1 LTAGE
6 PQTHRY
12 LLVPADSSG
21 HRIAQ
26 EVEARFGLMPN
37 FFCTATA
44 APGLIDE
51 LWAFAKAAYL
61 DSPLPS
67 LFKERLFVYLSRF
80 CPVRYCIVRHVGFL
94 LGEGRP
100 AGDAS
105 AAPETI
111 EQVIALLTR
120 PAPCTRG
127 LEQALARLEAL
138 TGLAKVPAPGTQ
150 LESDLFD
157 ALTILFLQP
166 RLSERARNAVRCAF
180 GEQTFEILVAYLAFI
195 RTAHYWT
202 ETHPELA
209 YEPDIAAVMQRHPAL
224 AALLLDQTEAKRVAQ
239 GEAMRHALAELTQ
252 AKQALNQHERTLA
265 ERNAQLALAARSALV
280 GNYAYDVNT
289 GLLQISDG
297 YAAIHGLPDGTAET
311 TLSEWRARVHQEDL
325 GRVEGFRDQVFAS
338 RQKEYN
344 IEYRILRSDG
354 EVRWIERRSSVSYS
368 RAGCPERVVGI
379 IIDITERKRV
389 EQLQRALNAELDHR
403 VKNVLATV
411 SATIAQTQEASTSRA
426 DFVTGLNSRINSLA
440 RTHELLSESSWRG
453 ALLAEIVRREV
464 APYARGNIEAS
475 GPSVTL
481 KPEATQA
488 AATVLHE
495 LTTNAAKY
503 GALSNRTGRVSVRW
517 RWAQDGSRDRL
528 LIEWQETGGP
538 AVLAPSRSGYGTTV
552 IRELIPFELGGA
564 AELSFAAEGTKCRL
578 EIPGEWFSKGRRKA
592 ERSTAR
598 GTDAKNPT
606 PLPRVHRY

>member
-1 LTAGE
+1 MDN
-6 PQTHRY
+6 RN
-12 LLVPADSSG
+12 
-21 HRIAQ
+21 RFAQ
-26 EVEARFGLMPN
+26 EVELRFGLVPN

-51 LWAFAKAAYL
+51 LWAFAKSAYL

-67 LFKERLFVYLSRF
+67 LFKERLFVFLSRF

-105 AAPETI
+105 APPETI
-111 EQVIALLTR
+111 EQVITLLTR
-120 PAPCTRG
+120 PAPCTRV

-138 TGLAKVPAPGTQ
+138 TGLTKIPAPRTG
-150 LESDLFD
+150 LETDLFD
-157 ALTILFLQP
+157 ALTIIFLEP

-180 GEQTFEILVAYLAFI
+180 GEQKFEILIAYLAFI

-209 YEPDIAAVMQRHPAL
+209 YEPDIAAVMQRHPDL
-224 AALLLDQTEAKRVAQ
+224 AALLLDQTEARRIGQ
-239 GEAMRHALAELTQ
+239 GETLRQALAELTQ
-252 AKQALNQHERTLA
+252 AKQALSQNERTLA
-265 ERNAQLALAARSALV
+265 ERNAQFALAARAALV

-289 GLLQISDG
+289 DMLQISEG
-297 YAAIHGLPDGTAET
+297 YAAIHGLPEGTAET

-325 GRVEGFRDQVFAS
+325 GRVEAFSDQVFAS
-338 RQKEYN
+338 RQKEYK
-344 IEYRILRSDG
+344 IEYRIVRSDG

-368 RAGCPERVVGI
+368 RGGRPERVVGV

-411 SATIAQTQEASTSRA
+411 SATIAQTQEASTSRT

-453 ALLAEIVRREV
+453 ASLAVVRREI
-464 APYARGNIEAS
+464 APYARGNVEAS

-488 AATVLHE
+488 VATVLHE

-503 GALSNRTGRVSVRW
+503 GAFSNRTGRVSVRW
-517 RWAQDGSRDRL
+517 RWAQNGSRDRL
-528 LIEWQETGGP
+528 LIEWQETGSP
-538 AVLAPSRSGYGTTV
+538 AVLAPSLSGYGTTV

-564 AELSFAAEGTKCRL
+564 VELSLAAEGIKCRL
-578 EIPGEWFSKGRRKA
+578 EIPGEWACKGRRKA
-592 ERSTAR
+592 ERSISR
-598 GTDAKNPT
+598 GTNLNAESPA
-606 PLPRVHRY
+606 PMPRVHRC

>member
-1 LTAGE
+1 MAIGE
-6 PQTHRY
+6 RFPERR
-12 LLVPADSSG
+12 VAE
-21 HRIAQ
+21 
-26 EVEARFGLMPN
+26 EVEDRFGLVPN

-44 APGLIDE
+44 APGLIDK
-51 LWAFAKAAYL
+51 LWAFAKSAYL

-67 LFKERLFVYLSRF
+67 LFKERLFVFLSRF

-105 AAPETI
+105 ARPETI
-111 EQVIALLTR
+111 EQVITLLTR
-120 PAPCTRG
+120 PAPCTRE

-138 TGLAKVPAPGTQ
+138 TGLTKIPAPRTG
-150 LESDLFD
+150 LETDLFD
-157 ALTILFLQP
+157 ALTIIFLEP

-180 GEQTFEILVAYLAFI
+180 GEQKFEILVAYLAFI

-239 GEAMRHALAELTQ
+239 GEAMRQALAELTQ
-252 AKQALNQHERTLA
+252 AKQALSQNERILA
-265 ERNAQLALAARSALV
+265 ERNAQFALAARAARV

-289 GLLQISDG
+289 DILQISEG
-297 YAAIHGLPDGTAET
+297 YAAIHGLPEGTAAT

-325 GRVEGFRDQVFAS
+325 GRMEGFRDQVFAR

-344 IEYRILRSDG
+344 IEYRIVRSDG

-368 RAGCPERVVGI
+368 RGGHPERVVGV

-411 SATIAQTQEASTSRA
+411 SATIAQTQEASTSRT

-453 ALLAEIVRREV
+453 ASLAEIVRREI
-464 APYARGNIEAS
+464 APYARGNVEAS

-488 AATVLHE
+488 VATVLHE

-517 RWAQDGSRDRL
+517 RWAQNGSRDRL
-528 LIEWQETGGP
+528 VIEWRETSGP

-564 AELSFAAEGTKCRL
+564 VELSFATDGTKCRL
-578 EIPGEWFSKGRRKA
+578 EIPGEWTSKGRRNA
-592 ERSTAR
+592 ERSIAH
-598 GTDAKNPT
+598 GTNLDAESPA
-606 PLPRVHRY
+606 PMPRVHRC